1 LKEFDRVSAVQRL
14 ARPETESG
22 LMYHVALKAASTEQT
37 HCLHLARV
45 PSGSVVLTQGTIGKF
60 ADVYWRDDWQVAHG
74 MWKRARTIDLQ
85 PWPSVDRP
93 RVLIE
98 QADPDRSLEL
108 AGEIRRAGC
117 SVGICRGPDA
127 AANPATRCPLHRLEP
142 CVAVEGADLVVTALN
157 LEQADSLQVLRGL
170 RTRYPSIPLVVQA
183 TVDQTLELG
192 DLLTGCTVVP
202 VDADAIQLSHAVVAA
217 LGQTTEPGH

>member
-1 LKEFDRVSAVQRL
+1 
-14 ARPETESG
+14 
-22 LMYHVALKAASTEQT
+22 
-37 HCLHLARV
+37 
-45 PSGSVVLTQGTIGKF
+45 
-60 ADVYWRDDWQVAHG
+60 

-85 PWPSVDRP
+85 PWPFLDRP

-98 QADPDRSLEL
+98 HPDPDHSLQL
-108 AGEIRRAGC
+108 AGEIRRRVGC

-157 LEQADSLQVLRGL
+157 LEQADGRQVLRGL

-192 DLLTGCTVVP
+192 DLLAGCTVVP
-202 VDADAIQLSHAVVAA
+202 VDADARQLSDAVAAA
-217 LGQTTEPGH
+217 LGRTTEPAN